1 LFALFPELVFLVKWL
16 WHGQKEVEGSRL
28 DHFFYDSRSI
38 WNVLLEDIRSGR
50 YKEKLP
56 PETELAAELGIS
68 RTQLR
73 DGLSVL
79 EQDGFITRRRG
90 IGTVINRHVV
100 DVKTRLDLEV
110 EFMTMVRLAGYESK
124 MILISVEVRTDIP
137 HIAEIL
143 GVSPTTPILTT
154 SRLVTANGD
163 PAIFCI
169 DYISFSIIK
178 NFSYTR
184 EDLSLPIFH
193 FLEKFCSTNVVM
205 DLTEVKPLLADEIL
219 SEKLKIPVGTPLLY
233 LDEIAYNIDNQPV
246 MYCQEYY
253 KDGVMEHKI
262 LRKKI

>member
-1 LFALFPELVFLVKWL
+1 MD
-16 WHGQKEVEGSRL
+16 Q
-28 DHFFYDSRSI
+28 FFCDSRSI

-50 YKEKLP
+50 YKDKLP

-79 EQDGFITRRRG
+79 ERDGFITRRRG

-110 EFMTMVRLAGYESK
+110 EFMTMLRLAGYESE
-124 MILISVEVRTDIP
+124 MILTSVEVRTDIP
-137 HIAEIL
+137 QIADKL
-143 GVSPTTPILTT
+143 GVSATTPVLTT
-154 SRLVTANGD
+154 SKIVTADGE

-184 EDLSLPIFH
+184 EDLSLPISH
-193 FLEKFCSTNVVM
+193 FLEHFCHTNVVM
-205 DLTEVKPLLADEIL
+205 DLTEVKPILADEIL
-219 SEKLKIPVGTPLLY
+219 SEKLKIPVGSPLLY
-233 LDEIAYNIDNQPV
+233 LDETAYNIDNQAV
-246 MYCQEYY
+246 ICCQEYC
-253 KDGVMEHKI
+253 KDGVLEHKL
-262 LRKKI
+262 LRKKF

>member
-1 LFALFPELVFLVKWL
+1 MDYFSF
-16 WHGQKEVEGSRL
+16 
-28 DHFFYDSRSI
+28 DSRSI
-38 WNVLLEDIRSGR
+38 WSVLLEDIRSGR
-50 YKEKLP
+50 YEEKLP

-110 EFMTMVRLAGYESK
+110 EFMTMVRLAGYESD
-124 MILISVEVRTDIP
+124 MLLTSVEVRTDIP
-137 HIAEIL
+137 HIAEKL
-143 GVSPTTPILTT
+143 GVSVTTPVLVT
-154 SRLVTANGD
+154 SKLVTADGA

-169 DYISFSIIK
+169 DYISFSIIRD
-178 NFSYTR
+178 FSYTR

-193 FLEKFCSTNVVM
+193 FLEHFCNTEVVM
-205 DLTEVKPLLADEIL
+205 DLTEVKPILADADI
-219 SEKLKIPVGTPLLY
+219 SHKLEIPVGTPLLY
-233 LDEIAYNIDNQPV
+233 LDETAYNIDNQVV

>member
-1 LFALFPELVFLVKWL
+1 MN
-16 WHGQKEVEGSRL
+16 
-28 DHFFYDSRSI
+28 HFFYDSRSI

-50 YKEKLP
+50 YKDKLP

-110 EFMTMVRLAGYESK
+110 EFMSMIRLAGYESEL
-124 MILISVEVRTDIP
+124 ILISIEVKTDVP
-137 HIAEIL
+137 HITEKL
-143 GVSPTTPILTT
+143 GVSPTTPVLTT
-154 SRLVTANGD
+154 GKIVTANGE
-163 PAIFCI
+163 PAIYCI

-178 NFSYTR
+178 DFSYTR

-193 FLEKFCSTNVVM
+193 FLENFCATQVVM
-205 DLTEVKPLLADEIL
+205 DLTEVKPMLADEIL
-219 SEKLKIPVGTPLLY
+219 SEKLNIPVGTPLLY
-233 LDEIAYNIDNQPV
+233 LDETAYNIDGQPV

-253 KDGVMEHKI
+253 RDGIMEHKI